1 MAFLCFFWFRSL
13 MGGWYLL
20 VYSYSFNQLK
30 IKIFL
35 TYLLTTIA
43 ANVLTAVLKFG
54 MSIRETFSNSIAI
67 AVSVNMIQVL
77 WCRSKQFLG
86 TSTMLLVKG
95 SSETGLFRHLSDYVF
110 EVRNIANKKS
120 LRIIFFFKILRT

>member
-35 TYLLTTIA
+35 TYLLTSWQPMCWQ
-43 ANVLTAVLKFG
+43 AVLKFG
-54 MSIRETFSNSIAI
+54 ISTRATFSNSIAI
-67 AVSVNMIQVL
+67 AVLVNMIQVL
-77 WCRSKQFLG
+77 WCRSKPFLG

-95 SSETGLFRHLSDYVF
+95 SSEAGLFRHLSDYVF
-110 EVRNIANKKS
+110 GVRNIANKKS
-120 LRIIFFFKILRT
+120 LRIIFFLKILRT